1 MLGGMSSHHVIRS
14 QYSKVLADMS
24 KIPVDYSLQQKD
36 AEAGELFV
44 NQGITSTVYNDD
56 AGIKRIAHNPYV
68 GRMGPY

>member
-1 MLGGMSSHHVIRS
+1 
-14 QYSKVLADMS
+14 MS

-44 NQGITSTVYNDD
+44 NQGITFTVYNDD

>member
-24 KIPVDYSLQQKD
+24 KIPVDVLQQKD

-44 NQGITSTVYNDD
+44 NHGWKGF
-56 AGIKRIAHNPYV
+56 AGQQEQ
-68 GRMGPY
+68 

>member
-1 MLGGMSSHHVIRS
+1 MLDGMSSHHVIRS

-44 NQGITSTVYNDD
+44 NHGWKGF
-56 AGIKRIAHNPYV
+56 AGQQEQ
-68 GRMGPY
+68 